1 MQSVSQ
7 ASRKPE
13 ALSGQL
19 IDRAIEHSKTEGRHN
34 ACFGMALQFRDN
46 RFTQAEAESAAET
59 YAKTVG
65 GRDYSRRE
73 ALSAVRSAYR
83 RPAREPW
90 GSNRQWSGSRQPRRE
105 ITGDD
110 FDRML
115 ARGIAEVAYQIQPIR
130 PVLVPQSVARFCIC
144 GPTPVECMLA
154 PLRRSYKRLTPCC
167 VTFARGNS
175 VQGPFPCE
183 MSTDRSG
190 RV

>member
-1 MQSVSQ
+1 
-7 ASRKPE
+7 
-13 ALSGQL
+13 
-19 IDRAIEHSKTEGRHN
+19 
-34 ACFGMALQFRDN
+34 MALQFRDN
-46 RFTQAEAESAAET
+46 RFTQAEAERAAET
-59 YAKTVG
+59 YAATVG

-130 PVLVPQSVARFCIC
+130 PVLVPQSVARFRSEEFHRLLESARDAAQRERIARRRGLELIGALDFEHADWEVIDEYCLADQEADRLAAVASWLERA
-144 GPTPVECMLA
+144 PAECRQA
-154 PLRRSYKRLTPCC
+154 VSR
-167 VTFARGNS
+167 
-175 VQGPFPCE
+175 
-183 MSTDRSG
+183 
-190 RV
+190 